1 MDPEACPCGS
11 GKTYTDCCAPYLAGR
26 AQPATPVQLMRSRYS
41 AFCKGEID
49 YLIATHHPS
58 QRKADDRQTLA
69 QTIADTAW
77 LALRILHT
85 DESQVVTGV
94 GTVEFVAF
102 YQSQGRLGQLH
113 EKSEFI
119 RQNDRWYYRQ
129 GIMLP
134 PIRIDRNDP
143 CWCGSGKKYKKCH
156 GVG

>member
-1 MDPEACPCGS
+1 MDQEACPCGS
-11 GKTYTDCCAPYLAGR
+11 GKTYADCCAPYLAGR

-41 AFCKGEID
+41 AFCKGKID

-69 QTIADTAW
+69 QTSADTEW
-77 LALRILHT
+77 LALRILHS
-85 DESQVVTGV
+85 DESQIAAGV

-102 YQSQGRLGQLH
+102 YTSQGRLGQLH

-119 RQNDRWYYRQ
+119 RQAERWYYMR
-129 GIMLP
+129 GVMLA
-134 PIRIDRNDP
+134 PIRLDRNDP

-156 GVG
+156 GV